1 MQLNIIELAPDCVH
15 LHGAT
20 LAQQHL
26 SKVLPELNGLNGDP
40 AVILLN
46 LANATSVTG
55 SYLRGTVHWA
65 LLCGQAAATGSLATP
80 AMEKWAV
87 RPLPLFPAIIGGS
100 DEIVDDVNDF
110 FTARNLP
117 ILQANKRSKSQ
128 LMSARLLGSL
138 DRYLGATLLALAKL
152 REATAAELAA
162 SSGETITVN
171 AWSNRLNDLYSLR
184 LVTRKRDG
192 KFWRY
197 SPLAEEIKT
206 WA

>member
-1 MQLNIIELAPDCVH
+1 MPIEIIELAPDCPH

-20 LAQQHL
+20 VAQQHL
-26 SKVLPELNGLNGDP
+26 SEILPQLNKLNGSP
-40 AVILLN
+40 AVFLLN
-46 LANATSVTG
+46 LANANSVTG

-65 LLCGQAAATGSLATP
+65 LLCGQADATANLAAPGLDR
-80 AMEKWAV
+80 WAV
-87 RPLPLFPAIIGGS
+87 RPLPLFPAITGGS
-100 DEIVDDVNDF
+100 DEVVDDVNDF

-117 ILQANKRSKSQ
+117 ILQASKRSKSE
-128 LMSARLLGSL
+128 LISARLLGSL
-138 DRYLGATLLALAKL
+138 DRYLAATLMALAKL
-152 REATAAELAA
+152 REGTAGDLAA

-171 AWSNRLNDLYSLR
+171 AWSNRLNDLFSLR

-197 SPLAEEIKT
+197 SPVAQEIST